1 MSMKYTKEQ
10 EKAINTLDRSIL
22 VSAAAGSGKTAI
34 LVERILRII
43 LEGRAN
49 VDELLVVTFTRAAA
63 AEMKTRLS
71 GLIRRHMTEHPEDA
85 PALRR
90 QLAMMYR
97 AYITSI
103 DSFANRIDRE
113 FFYEIDIEPDF
124 GTCDEVQAEIF
135 KRDAA
140 DELIEELFENDD
152 MIPGC
157 SFREFMRLYSSDRS
171 DEGFKQDMIAVYN
184 KLRTIHDYFD
194 WARDKAELL
203 DTSMD
208 ELDGSAL
215 QAMML
220 EDAEGAFETAEEAA
234 LRVRD
239 LLFDAGLGQLY
250 AEKLEPE
257 IEAICSIRDE
267 LRHTG
272 DAAVSAAVNAVTGKP
287 SGGIAERIDGIAFA
301 RMTLKKIYKEAYEP
315 VKDEVTALR
324 NIYKGEIDSWRKKYS
339 GSDLEERVREMN
351 ATYRYT
357 LYYIDL
363 LGEFEK
369 RYAAKKAER
378 HVVDFADME
387 HFAVSILKNDEAADI
402 LRRRFKY
409 IFVDEYQDT
418 NNIQEYLIS
427 KIARPD
433 NVFRVGDVKQSIY
446 KFRQAEPEIFE
457 RVYREYSDPDNPAG
471 ISIDLSRNFRTN
483 SRTIDYVNKVFGTL
497 MEGYDDRAKLYAGL
511 ECDDEYDM
519 VPEVH
524 ILTDDGSD
532 QGELTDGEGSDDD
545 EAPDLSKE
553 EAEAAYIAGL
563 IEDII
568 GKEFYDTAQ
577 KKLRKAEPGDIA
589 VLYRSVK
596 VTGDILVKALKNL
609 EIQGHVEEAEKY
621 FDTVE
626 IGIAV
631 SLLACIDN
639 MKKDVPLIAV
649 LHSPVFAWSP
659 DELAKI
665 RIAHNDHLRTAEA
678 QRREAERL
686 AEHETETAASE
697 QTDSSEATNSISAKR
712 GSAPAYWEALKWYR
726 EQGPEG
732 SLRDKAREASAAIL
746 GWRRDSR
753 MMPLA
758 DFVWKVLTESGYYTA
773 AGAMNGGARRQANL
787 RSLADKAVSYSRE
800 TVASLSSFVRFL
812 DVLKERNSGSISV
825 PAAGDRENAVRIST
839 IHKSKGLEYP
849 FVIVG
854 GMGRRLRHPGGG
866 SLLSFDP
873 NIGVGLPYIDPARK
887 YKRST
892 LMQSVI
898 SSRIE
903 RDTFRENLRVL
914 YVAMTRARN
923 KLIMVGTTGS
933 EEKLMEYSARPDCYY
948 KAMNTV
954 LKTACN
960 TYHISKPDRRPGSER
975 SAQSDLPDPASVVM
989 DDETSRIYME
999 LDRRFGYEY
1008 PYQDMLS
1015 AKAKYSVSAVRRM
1028 ELEAERNAA
1037 AASSDTSSNEELQDN
1052 LQDDTGS
1059 ALIGTADSEV
1069 VQLWNLTE
1077 ETKRRAGSAD
1087 IGIAYHRI
1095 MEFLDFTIVMCGSSC
1110 EADDPEAQSSRCGS
1124 RLSADIEY
1132 IKERA
1137 DYLASQNALDADAYR
1152 AVDIDNIAAFF
1163 GSDIGRRAV
1172 EAAKRGNLKKEK
1184 PFTLRTERR
1193 GQEMLVQGVI
1203 DCCFEE
1209 DDGMVLID
1217 YKSVFIRPGRQ
1228 HEAEIERIRRE
1239 YRVQIELYAEAL
1251 GKGTDKAVKEAYL
1264 YLFTTGEAIRM
1275 M

>member
-1 MSMKYTKEQ
+1 MAVKYTKEQ
-10 EKAINTLDRSIL
+10 EQAIETLDRSIL

-63 AEMKTRLS
+63 AEMKSRLS
-71 GLIRRHMTEHPEDA
+71 GLIRKHMAEHPEDA
-85 PALRR
+85 PALRS

-140 DELIEELFENDD
+140 DELIEELFEHDD

-194 WARDKAELL
+194 WAREKAKLL
-203 DTSMD
+203 DTSPED
-208 ELDGSAL
+208 LDGSPL
-215 QAMML
+215 QSVML
-220 EDAEGAFETAEEAA
+220 EDAKNVFETAEEAA
-234 LRVRD
+234 LRVRE
-239 LLFDAGLGQLY
+239 LLFDAGLEPLY
-250 AEKLEPE
+250 EEKLAPE
-257 IEAICSIRDE
+257 IEAIISIRDE
-267 LRHTG
+267 LRELSFAG
-272 DAAVSAAVNAVTGKP
+272 IGADKAELDASDRNT
-287 SGGIAERIDGIAFA
+287 AERIDAIAFA
-301 RMTLKKIYKEAYEP
+301 RMNLKKIYKEAYEP
-315 VKDEVTALR
+315 IKDEVSALR
-324 NIYKGEIDSWRKKYS
+324 KIYKGEIESWKKKYA
-339 GSDLEERVREMN
+339 GADLAERMIEMN

-363 LGEFEK
+363 LEEFEK
-369 RYAAKKAER
+369 RYAAKKSER

-387 HFAVSILKNDEAADI
+387 HFAVSILKNDDAAGI
-402 LRRRFKY
+402 LRKRFKY

-457 RVYREYSDPDNPAG
+457 RVYREYSDPDNPDG
-471 ISIDLSRNFRTN
+471 ITIDLSRNFRTN
-483 SRTIDYVNKVFGTL
+483 SRTIDYVNKVFESI
-497 MEGYDDRAKLYAGL
+497 MDGYDDRAKLYAGL
-511 ECDDEYDM
+511 SCDPEYDM
-519 VPEVH
+519 APEVH
-524 ILTDDGSD
+524 ILTADASGGSADGAPDETAAEISDGDDRA
-532 QGELTDGEGSDDD
+532 
-545 EAPDLSKE
+545 EADADADADAAMDLSKE

-563 IEDII
+563 IGDII

-577 KKLRKAEPGDIA
+577 NKLRKAEPGDIA

-596 VTGDILVKALKNL
+596 VTGDILVKELKNL
-609 EIQGHVEEAEKY
+609 DIQGHVEEAEKY

-631 SLLACIDN
+631 SMLSCIDN

-649 LHSPVFAWSP
+649 LHSQAFGWSP
-659 DELAKI
+659 DELAAI
-665 RIAHNDHLRTAEA
+665 RIAHNEYRRAADEQAE
-678 QRREAERL
+678 
-686 AEHETETAASE
+686 
-697 QTDSSEATNSISAKR
+697 NNISAKR
-712 GSAPAYWEALKWYR
+712 GPAPAYWEALKWYR

-732 SLRDKAREASAAIL
+732 PLRNKASEAADTIL
-746 GWRRDSR
+746 VWRRESR

-758 DFVWKVLTESGYYTA
+758 DFVWKVLVDSGYYAA

-787 RSLADKAVSYSRE
+787 RSLVDKAVSYSRE

-812 DVLKERNSGSISV
+812 DVLRERNAGSVSV
-825 PAAGDRENAVRIST
+825 PAAGSRENAVKIST

-849 FVIVG
+849 FVIIG

-873 NIGVGLPYIDPARK
+873 NVGVGLPYVDPGRK

-923 KLIMVGTTGS
+923 RLIMVGTAGS
-933 EEKLMEYSARPDCYY
+933 EEELMTYSARPNCYY
-948 KAMNTV
+948 KVMNSV
-954 LKTACN
+954 LRTAYN
-960 TYHISKPDRRPGSER
+960 TYHVSKLDRRPVSEQTAQR
-975 SAQSDLPDPASVVM
+975 SLPDPASVVM
-989 DDETSRIYME
+989 DDDVKRVYQE
-999 LDRRFGYEY
+999 LDRRFAYVY
-1008 PYQDMLS
+1008 PYQDTLA

-1028 ELEAERNAA
+1028 ELDEERDKAA
-1037 AASSDTSSNEELQDN
+1037 AAVMQDGPQGGLNDN
-1052 LQDDTGS
+1052 LSADDLDIDDMS
-1059 ALIGTADSEV
+1059 SVSVSSPDNEV
-1069 VQLWNLTE
+1069 VRLWNLTE

-1095 MEFLDFTIVMCGSSC
+1095 MEFLDFTKV
-1110 EADDPEAQSSRCGS
+1110 
-1124 RLSADIEY
+1124 LSDHKSDREY

-1137 DYLASQNALDADAYR
+1137 DYLASHNALDADAYR
-1152 AVDIDNIAAFF
+1152 AVDLEKIAAFF
-1163 GSDIGRRAV
+1163 ESDIGRRAA
-1172 EAAKRGNLKKEK
+1172 EAAGRGSLKKEK
-1184 PFTLRTERR
+1184 PFTLRTERN
-1193 GQEMLVQGVI
+1193 GQEMLVQGVV

-1209 DDGMVLID
+1209 DGGMVLID
-1217 YKSVFIRPGRQ
+1217 YKSVFVKPGRR
-1228 HEAEIERIRRE
+1228 HEEELERVRRE
-1239 YRVQIELYAEAL
+1239 YRVQIELYSEAL
-1251 GKGTDKAVKEAYL
+1251 GKGTGEEVKEAYL
-1264 YLFTTGEAIRM
+1264 YLFTTGEALKM
-1275 M
+1275 L